1 MRRSKS
7 RGSFRRRSRCSLLTA
22 CSIVWGKRSRR
33 WKLSAVSSQF
43 SVLSSQFSVLSS
55 RFSVLSSQ
63 FSALSSQFSVLS
75 SQFSVLSSQFSVLSS
90 QFSVLSSLLHH
101 FLKHSRPKSSRQF
114 SDHLT
119 GA

>member
-7 RGSFRRRSRCSLLTA
+7 RGGFRLRSRCSLLTA

-33 WKLSAVSSQF
+33 RQLSAVSSQF

-55 RFSVLSSQ
+55 QFSV
-63 FSALSSQFSVLS
+63 LSSQFSVLS
-75 SQFSVLSSQFSVLSS
+75 SQFSVLSSQLSVLSS

>member
-7 RGSFRRRSRCSLLTA
+7 RGSFRRRSRCSSLTA

-33 WKLSAVSSQF
+33 RKLSAVSCQF
-43 SVLSSQFSVLSS
+43 SV
-55 RFSVLSSQ
+55 
-63 FSALSSQFSVLS
+63 LSSQFSVLS

-119 GA
+119 GACWLPG